1 MNVYKIQY
9 PLLMKLRNLWHSY
22 SQISQASMKKII
34 LLFVLL
40 CAAAFN
46 GYAQSYRFLQTEIYA
61 IQAFGG
67 ILSNS
72 YSSSFTQFGNTVSC
86 DEFTSG
92 SGNGFSVGL
101 QVEYPLTKVMSLT
114 GGFVYNDRSGMLTT
128 SSTFPI
134 RNDQSTLGFTQAIME
149 NSIDTK
155 MQFLEFQSDIRYNIF
170 EVYSFAL
177 RGIAGLRF
185 GILSSGDY
193 DQTSRIVSPEGIGF
207 VVGDQ
212 TLQERT
218 LSSGAISTFN
228 GLQLGGVIGIEP
240 MLRVSP
246 SMHITASALYDIP
259 FTSALSDAT
268 LNISGFRGQI
278 GLRYSI
284 RMFAPSPSAP

>member
-1 MNVYKIQY
+1 
-9 PLLMKLRNLWHSY
+9 
-22 SQISQASMKKII
+22 MKKVI
-34 LLFVLL
+34 LLFALI
-40 CAAAFN
+40 CAFAYN
-46 GYAQSYRFLQTEIYA
+46 VHAQSYRFLQTEIYA

-92 SGNGFSVGL
+92 SGNGFSVGM
-101 QVEYPLTKVMSLT
+101 QVEYPLTNAMSVT
-114 GGFVYNDRSGMLTT
+114 GGISFHDRSGILTT
-128 SSTFPI
+128 SSMFPI
-134 RNDQSTLGFTQAIME
+134 RDDQSQSGFTQALMQ
-149 NSIDTK
+149 NSIDAR
-155 MQFLEFQSDIRYNIF
+155 MQFIELQTDIRYNLF
-170 EVYSFAL
+170 EVYGFAL
-177 RGIAGLRF
+177 RGIGGLRF
-185 GILSSGDY
+185 GISSIGEY
-193 DQTSRIVSPEGIGF
+193 DQTTRIVSPEGIGF

-218 LSSGAISTFN
+218 LSSASISTFS
-228 GLQLGGVIGIEP
+228 GLQFGGVIGIEP